1 MYVNQSWKVFF
12 IYSKANT
19 GANKSIKKK
28 NIGETT
34 VISLFC
40 NAVLTLTWCQCS
52 SCGAAKAGMW
62 KERGGEGLDSR
73 LSHRGHTRSS
83 LWDEFTCC
91 RVWSLVAQKDNKLSD
106 TPLPIEALKAK
117 DKKSKAHEM
126 HHIYV
131 SSVLCRNLNC
141 THLGGKLVYSP
152 FSFGKYWEHQN
163 RWTMTMLESLPDLYM
178 KKKKKNFARGDLNNI
193 QYMGAE

>member
-1 MYVNQSWKVFF
+1 MLAGCNLAKCTSTEAERWFLF
-12 IYSKANT
+12 IQNANT
-19 GANKSIKKK
+19 GANKSIKTK
-28 NIGETT
+28 NIGETR

-62 KERGGEGLDSR
+62 KERGGEGLDCR

-83 LWDEFTCC
+83 LRDEFTCC

-106 TPLPIEALKAK
+106 TPLPIEALEAK
-117 DKKSKAHEM
+117 DKKKKSKADEM

-131 SSVLCRNLNC
+131 SSVPFRNLNFS
-141 THLGGKLVYSP
+141 HLGGKLVYSP

-163 RWTMTMLESLPDLYM
+163 RWTMTMLESLPDLCM
-178 KKKKKNFARGDLNNI
+178 KKNVFFF
-193 QYMGAE
+193 